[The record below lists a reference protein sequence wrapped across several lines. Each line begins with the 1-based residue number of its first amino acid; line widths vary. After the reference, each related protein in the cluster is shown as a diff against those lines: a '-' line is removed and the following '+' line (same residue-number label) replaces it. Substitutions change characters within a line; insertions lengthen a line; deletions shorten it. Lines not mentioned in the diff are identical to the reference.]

1 MNEKDWAVEVSS
13 GELNSPYPSNY
24 TFYGV
29 CSQYPE
35 ACFSGTK
42 EKTRSEYRN
51 HLRNTI
57 LPAIEDHNSK
67 NIAEYTRE
75 DYDKVIGRIRD
86 RGTLTG
92 CKKGVFEPYEESTIQ
107 KFRVIIYRIAEVAA
121 NYNLCKNV
129 LADTI
134 FCLSENDLEKIL
146 ENRKTLFMTK
156 KSVTPAQE
164 VALMNEL
171 LGDPCCGDGRQAA
184 GVVVVVCG
192 ARPNEA
198 AAATFGNIKEL
209 PSHPGVFCLY
219 VPESTELKSSDVKLS
234 GKTGNANRPLIL
246 SDRALAF
253 LLKRKAFVDRELTA
267 RGIEHDIDHV
277 HIGCMGR
284 DYLSCCSS
292 EDVSNGLKA
301 AFAKVGIKKKLLAVI
316 DAELT
321 YGEQLEIEE
330 RSASGYLGRHIFATM
345 LGVLDLDETDIQF
358 IIGHKIEDPEVR
370 RSDLTS
376 EDNLVRLKRELN
388 KIPSLSLRR
397 EEAPADYV
405 VTAPCSQW
413 EGEGRL
419 NGSFHSAKRIYLTVR
434 TKESFDDLSLE
445 ISAPGATIR
454 AIPFSER
461 SGETPRRVDIR
472 QDYEE
477 VFRKVEDEKSNVTR
491 SVTLKTRRKRT

>member
-1 MNEKDWAVEVSS
+1 MSEKDWAVEVSS
-13 GELNSPYPSNY
+13 GELNSPYPSSN
-24 TFYGV
+24 TFYGI

-35 ACFSGTK
+35 ACFRGTNP
-42 EKTRSEYRN
+42 KTRSEYLN
-51 HLRNTI
+51 HLKNTI
-57 LPAIEDHNSK
+57 LPTMEDHNSK

-75 DYDKVIGRIRD
+75 DYDKVIGKIRD

-92 CKKGVFEPYEESTIQ
+92 CKKGVFEPYQESTIQ
-107 KFRVIIYRIAEVAA
+107 KFRVIIYRIVDAA
-121 NYNLCKNV
+121 ASYGLCRNV

-134 FCLSENDLEKIL
+134 FCLSEDDLKEIL
-146 ENRKTLFMTK
+146 EDRKTLFVTK

-164 VALMNEL
+164 VALMDEL
-171 LGDPCCGDGRQAA
+171 FADPCCSDGRLAA
-184 GVVVVVCG
+184 GVIAVACG

-198 AAATFGNIKEL
+198 AAATFGNIREL
-209 PSHPGVFCLY
+209 PGHPGVFCLY

-234 GKTGNANRPLIL
+234 GKTINANRPLVL
-246 SDRALAF
+246 SDRALDF

-277 HIGCMGR
+277 HVGCLGR
-284 DYLSCCSS
+284 NYLSCCSS

-301 AFAKVGIKKKLLAVI
+301 AFAKVGIQKKLLAVI

-330 RSASGYLGRHIFATM
+330 RSAAGYLGRHIFATM

-358 IIGHKIEDPEVR
+358 IIGHKIENPEIR

-376 EDNLVRLKRELN
+376 EDNLVRLKRELD

-397 EEAPADYV
+397 EETPVDY
-405 VTAPCSQW
+405 TATASCSQW

-419 NGSFHSAKRIYLTVR
+419 NSSFHSAKRIYLKVR
-434 TKESFDDLSLE
+434 SKESFDDLSLK

-461 SGETPRRVDIR
+461 SGETPRRVDIC
-472 QDYEE
+472 QDYAE
-477 VFRKVEDEKSNVTR
+477 VFRKVEEEKSI
-491 SVTLKTRRKRT
+491 KKKR